1 MKTLSKW
8 LKIYLLSGLLC
19 FIFWLGTHLKSAT
32 GASQSSM
39 MFDYYNVINAG
50 LFFPISA
57 FWLKT
62 IGEHAGHQSS
72 SVAAIDRGVNGTS
85 YFLAIQASNATI
97 FIPGGFDSVLFQWL
111 GAFVIALMNYIFAL
125 PLLGLL
131 ILSKLFGW
139 RLFEQLIVNS
149 QKRAYTHMLK
159 ASHFIH
165 PINLAD
171 LTAMATHPHDQIVF
185 IGQADDPVSRTA
197 AQILLPAIQYNAVTV
212 HYLDVSDISQ
222 EKLREVLNVSAIPP
236 LFRITGPQSL
246 ITIDLNRISEAIQL
260 AAESPSVS

>member
-72 SVAAIDRGVNGTS
+72 SVAAIDGV
-85 YFLAIQASNATI
+85 LMEPAT
-97 FIPGGFDSVLFQWL
+97 F
-111 GAFVIALMNYIFAL
+111 
-125 PLLGLL
+125 
-131 ILSKLFGW
+131 W
-139 RLFEQLIVNS
+139 RFRQ
-149 QKRAYTHMLK
+149 
-159 ASHFIH
+159 
-165 PINLAD
+165 
-171 LTAMATHPHDQIVF
+171 
-185 IGQADDPVSRTA
+185 
-197 AQILLPAIQYNAVTV
+197 VT
-212 HYLDVSDISQ
+212 
-222 EKLREVLNVSAIPP
+222 
-236 LFRITGPQSL
+236 PQSSFLVAL
-246 ITIDLNRISEAIQL
+246 IQSFSNGWARLSL
-260 AAESPSVS
+260 P